1 MKSQHQRVDAFVH
14 GRRRRRRCFSSSW
27 DARATARF
35 RQSGVAHDEHKRRLF
50 FIYGEKIQTFF
61 FFVTFRVLPLKKT
74 PLNSSPALVEER
86 HSRLRKARNLTTQL
100 ITKHPKSLRSERE
113 RRDVVFV
120 FEFITVAVVCA
131 RRSAPRVLLV
141 EDTQKQSRLRGAR
154 CRRWYVLHRK
164 AHSLRAIFSMYREQ
178 KREERRRS
186 RCRRRKN
193 ERILRKRVFRR
204 ARRRRRERRAEV
216 ASMGF
221 PRVCENDFLYLSR
234 RGEKTSKEDNLLYV
248 VQRAKERGTAARAG
262 KEGPLY

>member
-1 MKSQHQRVDAFVH
+1 MGK
-14 GRRRRRRCFSSSW
+14 
-27 DARATARF
+27 
-35 RQSGVAHDEHKRRLF
+35 
-50 FIYGEKIQTFF
+50 KIQTFF

-234 RGEKTSKEDNLLYV
+234 RGEKTSKEDNLLWY
-248 VQRAKERGTAARAG
+248 RGRK
-262 KEGPLY
+262 KEGPPPAPEKKDLFIRSTRRGGAVYLFSERIQ